1 MNEPVEVNVLR
12 IIDGLE
18 TLGPSMAAEPLA
30 AAAARRHHDAHDRAN
45 QALAPRRRGPGGL
58 LPSRRAAGHVSRQWL
73 YTQPEL
79 RARIEQ
85 LRDRRPSASA
95 TVPDD
100 QRARE
105 RSLRQRNETL
115 LADNRRLR
123 AENQTLRDEPAVL
136 YGELRARDER

>member
-1 MNEPVEVNVLR
+1 V
-12 IIDGLE
+12 
-18 TLGPSMAAEPLA
+18 AAEPLA
-30 AAAARRHHDAHDRAN
+30 AAAALRHQDAHHRAT
-45 QALAPRRRGPGGL
+45 QALATLDAEGL
-58 LPSRRAAGHVSRQWL
+58 TVSFQAVARRAGVSRQWL

-85 LRDRRPSASA
+85 LRDHHPNASAA
-95 TVPDD
+95 TVPDE

-123 AENQTLRDEPAVL
+123 AENQTLRDELAVL
-136 YGELRARDER
+136 YGQLRARDER

>member
-1 MNEPVEVNVLR
+1 
-12 IIDGLE
+12 
-18 TLGPSMAAEPLA
+18 MAAESLA
-30 AAAARRHHDAHDRAN
+30 AAAARRHQDAHARATE
-45 QALAPRRRGPGGL
+45 ALAALNADGQAV
-58 LPSRRAAGHVSRQWL
+58 SFQAVAQRAGVSRQWL

-85 LRDRRPSASA
+85 LRDRRPSGSA

-123 AENQTLRDEPAVL
+123 AETQTLRDELAVL
-136 YGELRARDER
+136 YGQLRASDER

>member
-1 MNEPVEVNVLR
+1 MPA
-12 IIDGLE
+12 
-18 TLGPSMAAEPLA
+18 MAAETLA
-30 AAAARRHHDAHDRAN
+30 RAAARRHEDAHDRAIGALGALDADGLAVSF
-45 QALAPRRRGPGGL
+45 QAVA
-58 LPSRRAAGHVSRQWL
+58 RRAGVSRQWL
-73 YTQPEL
+73 YTQPGL

-85 LRDRRPSASA
+85 LRNRRPSASA

-123 AENQTLRDEPAVL
+123 SENQTLRDELAVL
-136 YGELRARDER
+136 YGQLRARDER